1 MKPKR
6 EPVLSEAE
14 YEIQNGASSR
24 QACGGSFCMT
34 KMISVMLRSNAL
46 FTAVSFAATLLIH
59 ASSGSAAERMIL
71 KVPDESGQYCHLK
84 FPAITRDS
92 LFTDR
97 PVLKDPSEGDII
109 DFYGPCDH
117 DPLGK
122 AEVQRQRADYRRQF
136 TRPAD

>member
-1 MKPKR
+1 MKPKPK
-6 EPVLSEAE
+6 PVLSEAE
-14 YEIQNGASSR
+14 YKIQNGASSR
-24 QACGGSFCMT
+24 QAHGTT
-34 KMISVMLRSNAL
+34 KMTIVMPRSNGL